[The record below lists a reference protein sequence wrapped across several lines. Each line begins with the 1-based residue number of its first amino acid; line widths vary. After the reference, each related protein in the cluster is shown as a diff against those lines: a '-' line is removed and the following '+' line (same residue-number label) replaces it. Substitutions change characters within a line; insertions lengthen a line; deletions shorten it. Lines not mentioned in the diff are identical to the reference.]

1 MSIRQIHSYHL
12 RAAPFRRAVTA
23 TALGLLAALAA
34 APAAR
39 AADPVN
45 ATRFGH
51 LAIEGYDPV
60 AYFEQGAPAEGSEDH
75 TFEWRGATWRFASA
89 ENRDLFAADPETYA
103 PQYGGYCAYAVA
115 HGKTAGIDPEAW
127 QIVDGRLYLQNSK
140 GILRRWQ
147 EDVPGYIAR
156 ADENWPRLV
165 EQD

>member
-115 HGKTAGIDPEAW
+115 KGATAKSEPDAWTIVEGKLFLNYDKNI
-127 QIVDGRLYLQNSK
+127 QS
-140 GILRRWQ
+140 RWAR
-147 EDVPGYIAR
+147 DISGNIAD
-156 ADENWPRLV
+156 ADKNWPGV
-165 EQD
+165 IK